1 MNTASQFQQQSSGGS
16 RLDPGIFAAL
26 AIGFAALLV
35 WSLFQM
41 RVLWVER
48 EGLQQA
54 ATNQHKQFE
63 AAEKVRKQLDSIATG
78 MQKLADGGNGS
89 AKLVVEELRKRGVTI
104 SRGSPATTAPGAAVP
119 SAK

>member
-1 MNTASQFQQQSSGGS
+1 MNTTFRSQPPSSGGA

-26 AIGFAALLV
+26 AIGFAALLL

-48 EGLQQA
+48 DGLQQA
-54 ATNQHKQFE
+54 ATNQQKQFE
-63 AAEKVRKQLDSIATG
+63 AAEKVRKQLDAIATG
-78 MQKLADGGNGS
+78 MQKLADTGNGS